1 MPFVRQ
7 QRVEGCFNLV
17 TILSVDLD
25 FLVTLFRAYL
35 KKFCLYIVYNFGLSN
50 IITRRVPIINF
61 FSGLVQ
67 SIH

>member
-7 QRVEGCFNLV
+7 QRAEGCCYPGNY
-17 TILSVDLD
+17 LSVDSD

-35 KKFCLYIVYNFGLSN
+35 KKFWLYIVYNLGLSN
-50 IITRRVPIINF
+50 IIARRVSIVNS

-67 SIH
+67 SIY